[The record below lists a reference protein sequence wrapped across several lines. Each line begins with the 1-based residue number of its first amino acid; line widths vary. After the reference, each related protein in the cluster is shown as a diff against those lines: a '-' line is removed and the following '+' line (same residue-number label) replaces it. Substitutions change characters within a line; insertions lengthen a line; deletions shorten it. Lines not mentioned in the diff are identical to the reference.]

1 MIMILS
7 LIRLFSLF
15 LSSGG
20 ASDSAD
26 EEQVRVNST
35 RYGNQRESRLSKN
48 QSDYV
53 NDPHPSDGMKSK
65 SPVSLEIRLPS
76 TAGKMTLYSV
86 SSNNFMNHDTNTGHL
101 SVIIFV
107 SQPLHW
113 NIPVGNATWRCL
125 WCRYFKILHAKDKE
139 LEISRM
145 YDSFGALKISFSLR
159 FSKFSTIHNQ
169 TI

>member
-1 MIMILS
+1 MILS
-7 LIRLFSLF
+7 LVRLFSLF

-35 RYGNQRESRLSKN
+35 RYGNRHESRLSKN

-76 TAGKMTLYSV
+76 TTGKMTLYSV
-86 SSNNFMNHDTNTGHL
+86 LSSNFMNHDANTGHL
-101 SVIIFV
+101 VRHDICESALALEYPCWQCNLALMMFV
-107 SQPLHW
+107 
-113 NIPVGNATWRCL
+113 V
-125 WCRYFKILHAKDKE
+125 
-139 LEISRM
+139 
-145 YDSFGALKISFSLR
+145 
-159 FSKFSTIHNQ
+159 
-169 TI
+169 